1 MKNLEG
7 YLEIFSNPLKRAW
20 LASASL
26 TVFVCLAAGL
36 AGGFFGCASTARE
49 KKSGTDASVSAAE
62 TAAQGPASAKK
73 DAQELATFKI
83 QDLSFREEAGQTVV
97 RLKLTKPIDRYRHFP
112 LVQPSRI
119 VVDIFGDAKP
129 QTEVQTFRV
138 ATPLVDSLRFSY
150 GDGYARLTADTL
162 GTVVPPY
169 TVATEDGGIRIVIGT
184 QDPKGGA
191 KQPIDLV
198 KGGIPVEGKIAEAK
212 ATPGDSQAAPPVP
225 EETRSQTKVYTGQKL
240 SLDFKDADIKNVFR
254 LLAEVSGLNI
264 VVTDEVNKKVTLR
277 LLEVPWDQALD
288 LLIDTNGLGK
298 EQNGNIVRISTAA
311 QLKAEKDALAA
322 AQKAKEDLE
331 PLQTVY
337 YNVNYAKAKDLEPK
351 IKALQS
357 KRPDAALVVDERSN
371 MIMVRDIRKVVDNVS
386 TLVAKLDMRTPQI
399 LIESNL
405 IETNPTFSRN
415 LGIQFQFQR
424 GGTVFTNSAPAGP
437 PFNATSGVFAP
448 PVSNPTGSSTLP
460 ASAIFPTGLGG
471 IISTFQSRAGGLQ
484 NLLSALQA
492 AENDGNVKI
501 ISRPSV
507 VTLNNQPSTIKSQR
521 ILRVALPSSTNIASG
536 SGAAAGTAV
545 ATQEI
550 PVGVQLIVTPQ
561 ASSDG
566 YILVHILV
574 DSSSVAPNAT
584 VSTGTAGV
592 IPFDTLTRNAEANVL
607 VRDGDTIVIGGIL
620 KDTAQESVSG
630 VPFLKDLPVLGWL
643 FKSWQTQKDL
653 EELVVFITP
662 RITSAGSENMPTAE
676 QLWREQM
683 KKTQG
688 DTPPYVSPA
697 P

>member
-1 MKNLEG
+1 MKKPADF
-7 YLEIFSNPLKRAW
+7 LEIFSRYLKRASFTYLSLIMLACLATG
-20 LASASL
+20 LAS
-26 TVFVCLAAGL
+26 
-36 AGGFFGCASTARE
+36 GFFGCASTAKE
-49 KKSGTDASVSAAE
+49 QKTASDAAPGAE
-62 TAAQGPASAKK
+62 TAQGSAAVKK
-73 DAQELATFKI
+73 DATDLAGLKI
-83 QDLSFREEAGQTVV
+83 QDLSVREEAGQTVV
-97 RLKLTKPIDRYRHFP
+97 RLKLAQPIDRYRHFP

-119 VVDIFGDAKP
+119 VIDIFGDAKP

-138 ATPLVDSLRFSY
+138 ATPLVETLRFSF
-150 GDGYARLTADTL
+150 GDGYARLTADTP

-169 TVATEDGGIRIVIGT
+169 TVTADDGGLRIAIGT
-184 QDPKGGA
+184 QEPKGIA
-191 KQPIDLV
+191 KQAVDLV
-198 KGGIPVEGKIAEAK
+198 KGGIRVEDKIAEAK
-212 ATPGDSQAAPPVP
+212 VTSGDARGPSPVP
-225 EETRSQTKVYTGQKL
+225 EETRGQTKVYTGQKL

-264 VVTDEVNKKVTLR
+264 VVTDEVNKKVTVR

-298 EQNGNIVRISTAA
+298 EQTGNIVRISTAG

-331 PLQTVY
+331 PLQTAY
-337 YNVNYAKAKDLEPK
+337 FNINYAKAKDLEPK
-351 IKALQS
+351 IKQLQS
-357 KRPDAALVVDERSN
+357 KRPDAAVVVDDRSN
-371 MIMVRDIRKVVDNVS
+371 TVMVRDIKKILDNVS
-386 TLVAKLDMRTPQI
+386 TLVAKFDMRTPQI

-405 IETNPTFSRN
+405 IETNPTFSKN

-424 GGTVFTNSAPAGP
+424 GGTMFTNSAPAGP
-437 PFNATSGVFAP
+437 PFNATTGIFAP
-448 PVSNPTGSSTLP
+448 PLSNPTGATTLP
-460 ASAIFPTGLGG
+460 APPVFPSGLGG
-471 IISTFQSRAGGLQ
+471 IVSTFASRAGGLQ

-492 AENDGNVKI
+492 AEVDGNVKI

-574 DSSSVAPNAT
+574 ESSSVAPNAT

-620 KDTAQESVSG
+620 KDTAQESTSG
-630 VPFLKDLPVLGWL
+630 VPYLKDLPVLGWL
-643 FKSWQTQKDL
+643 FKSWSTQKAL

-662 RITSAGSENMPTAE
+662 RIASAGSENMPTAE

-688 DTPPYVSPA
+688 DIPPYVSPS